1 MGTRHPPKLRHLGRP
16 HRPRTPPNPRRGGR
30 SMTTYT
36 YKKKWLLDRE
46 LGRRR
51 TVPAQP
57 VRDHIH
63 QLREHG
69 WTLRGIADAAQLG
82 PTTTHV
88 IAHGTQ
94 TTVRALT
101 AQRILALRPES
112 INTRPNQDGFVPATG
127 TRRRIR
133 ALLALGWPHTE
144 LHARSGVRTSVT
156 LNPAGEW
163 VSRARADA
171 LPALSTALALAP
183 SPPPPPRTA
192 SSPPPP
198 PAAASAPSSP
208 SAGPTPNYTPDPASA
223 PPSPSTKPAN
233 GSPAPPQTP
242 SQPSTTTSP

>member
-1 MGTRHPPKLRHLGRP
+1 
-16 HRPRTPPNPRRGGR
+16 
-30 SMTTYT
+30 MTTYT

-46 LGRRR
+46 LGRHR

-94 TTVRALT
+94 TTVRTLT

-156 LNPAGEW
+156 LNQAGEW
-163 VSRARADA
+163 VTRATADAITALYNDLAMTPGPSARTRARAA
-171 LPALSTALALAP
+171 KLGYAPPLAWDNIDDPNATP
-183 SPPPPPRTA
+183 DHNDSPRTTGR
-192 SSPPPP
+192 SPVDLDEFMWLISTGEHPEQ
-198 PAAASAPSSP
+198 AAQRLGITLEGIKRAARRN
-208 SAGPTPNYTPDPASA
+208 GRDDVLTHTTPGREDAA
-223 PPSPSTKPAN
+223 
-233 GSPAPPQTP
+233 
-242 SQPSTTTSP
+242 